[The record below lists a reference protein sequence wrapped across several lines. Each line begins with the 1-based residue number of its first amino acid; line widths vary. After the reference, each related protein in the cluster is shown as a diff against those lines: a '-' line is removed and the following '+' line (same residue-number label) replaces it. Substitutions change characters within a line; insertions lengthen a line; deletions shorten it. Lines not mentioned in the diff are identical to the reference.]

1 MLRVGLTGGL
11 GSGKSTVAQML
22 RERGA
27 DVIEADEL
35 GRELME
41 PGQKV
46 FSEIVEHFGGG
57 VVAEDGRLDRKKLAG
72 MVFTSAGN
80 RLQEL
85 NAIIHP
91 AVIQA
96 QFDWADAIFKQNP
109 AAICVVESAL
119 IYEVARD
126 ARLRGESISALA
138 DWRHRF
144 DCIVVVTAPE
154 KLRIERYVGKTAA
167 SKAISAEEREKII
180 SDAKA
185 RIAQQIPEAEKAAR
199 ADFVVENSGDER
211 ALRETVE
218 KLWEV
223 LRHRATI
230 SPQPSL

>member
-22 RERGA
+22 RDLGA
-27 DVIEADEL
+27 HVIEADEL

-46 FSEIVEHFGGG
+46 FAEIVEHFGEG

-72 MVFTSAGN
+72 LVFTPTGN

-85 NAIIHP
+85 NSIIHP

-96 QFDWADAIFKQNP
+96 QFEWADEIFKKNP

-144 DCIVVVTAPE
+144 DCIIVVTAPE
-154 KLRIERYVGKTAA
+154 ELRIQRYVSKIATGKPV
-167 SKAISAEEREKII
+167 SSEEQEKII
-180 SDAKA
+180 ADARA
-185 RIAQQIPEAEKAAR
+185 RIALQIPESEKASR
-199 ADFVVENSGDER
+199 ADFVIENRGDEA
-211 ALRETVE
+211 ALRNEVE
-218 KLWEV
+218 KIWDV
-223 LRHRATI
+223 LQHRATI